1 MKKWVTKCKENYVLS
16 TYPEIKCKGWSFPL
30 YLADNLLDIYLTRM
44 VRESVLGDSP
54 DLNLHL

>member
-1 MKKWVTKCKENYVLS
+1 MTKCKENYVLS